1 MAPRAP
7 SPSIPPVSP
16 PRGTQPPAAPDRRTQ
31 PPAAAGPKIAGI
43 DRNVFIVGAAAAALI
58 VIAVVLWAVTRGS
71 KETVAQ
77 AAGTAQVA
85 AAQAHL
91 RKEPSDSAEL
101 LATLKKGDIVNV
113 IRPPRSRSQEWT
125 EVQYV
130 SSQNVSSSGAMHTT
144 DLTNWTSAKPDVA
157 FYFLEMYAP
166 APGAGES
173 ELRQYAQ
180 NLSAFIQH
188 FTGAPQLNDAKT
200 ELTKTNAAIARLS
213 APAATS
219 TPAPHKP
226 AAPPFDAEGE
236 LARAEKAWE
245 NGDYTQAERM
255 LRRILQQR
263 PDFPAA
269 RGLLD
274 KVVKAKQL
282 EGGK

>member
-1 MAPRAP
+1 MARP
-7 SPSIPPVSP
+7 
-16 PRGTQPPAAPDRRTQ
+16 Q
-31 PPAAAGPKIAGI
+31 IAGI
-43 DRNVFIVGAAAAALI
+43 DRNVFIVAAAAAALI

-71 KETVAQ
+71 KETVVQ

-85 AAQAHL
+85 AAQAPL
-91 RKEPSDSAEL
+91 RKEPSDSADL
-101 LATLKKGDIVNV
+101 LVTLKKGDIVNV

-130 SSQNVSSSGAMHTT
+130 SSQNVSSAGAMHTT

-166 APGAGES
+166 APSAGES

-180 NLSAFIQH
+180 NLTAFIQH
-188 FTGAPQLNDAKT
+188 FTGAAQINDAKA
-200 ELTKTNAAIARLS
+200 ELDKTNAAIARL
-213 APAATS
+213 ATPAAGN
-219 TPAPHKP
+219 TPAPHKA
-226 AAPPFDAEGE
+226 AAPPFDSETE

-245 NGDYTQAERM
+245 NGDYTQAERT

-269 RGLLD
+269 SGLLD

-282 EGGK
+282 ESGK

>member
-1 MAPRAP
+1 
-7 SPSIPPVSP
+7 
-16 PRGTQPPAAPDRRTQ
+16 
-31 PPAAAGPKIAGI
+31 
-43 DRNVFIVGAAAAALI
+43 
-58 VIAVVLWAVTRGS
+58 
-71 KETVAQ
+71 
-77 AAGTAQVA
+77 
-85 AAQAHL
+85 
-91 RKEPSDSAEL
+91 
-101 LATLKKGDIVNV
+101 
-113 IRPPRSRSQEWT
+113 
-125 EVQYV
+125 
-130 SSQNVSSSGAMHTT
+130 
-144 DLTNWTSAKPDVA
+144 
-157 FYFLEMYAP
+157 MYAP